1 LSIVEIVLFLAASHG
16 TGNVLNLPA
25 HYSTIYVQWEV
36 AWIVVSVVVS
46 LLVLVIAV
54 AALIIFI
61 IR

>member
-1 LSIVEIVLFLAASHG
+1 MEIVLFLAASHG
-16 TGNVLNLPA
+16 TGKIMNLLA
-25 HYSTIYVQWEV
+25 HYSIIYVQWEV